1 MKSEGME
8 AFDACV
14 QGTAGCPK
22 HGAGGRGMTG
32 AQRGKRER
40 KVREIGLFADGR
52 PHKKHKGCG

>member
-40 KVREIGLFADGR
+40 KVREIGLSADGQATQ
-52 PHKKHKGCG
+52 KA